1 MGCPEAGVHRTNK
14 LRSLFKDE
22 YLSVSQLLLEY
33 FKIYVNSVM
42 WEELT
47 MPHPPGRHLMVTHYG
62 NAQRNLTNPLSEG
75 IREWTCLEF
84 AKTLTI
90 LGGVLS

>member
-33 FKIYVNSVM
+33 FKVYVNSVM

-47 MPHPPGRHLMVTHYG
+47 MPTPQVD
-62 NAQRNLTNPLSEG
+62 
-75 IREWTCLEF
+75 I
-84 AKTLTI
+84 
-90 LGGVLS
+90 